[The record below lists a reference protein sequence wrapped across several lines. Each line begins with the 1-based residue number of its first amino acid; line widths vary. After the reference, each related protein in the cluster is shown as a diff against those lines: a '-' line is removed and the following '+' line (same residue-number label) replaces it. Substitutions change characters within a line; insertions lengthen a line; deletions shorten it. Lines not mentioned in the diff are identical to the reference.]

1 MIINI
6 GIGRMIVWESA
17 RMEEQILQII
27 KDEDSKN
34 PLTDE
39 EIASRL
45 QVFREDV
52 TTVRRK
58 HHIPD
63 SRKRRKPVIFED
75 MKRILTENPDLS
87 DRGLTRML
95 EDAGYRIGKYAAGK
109 LREELLELWI
119 PSGVCREKENA
130 SPAPEYAKH
139 AEYAEH
145 TESGAEDDRAN
156 VFSAFVGFDGS
167 MKTQI
172 TRAQAAVLY
181 PPRGLHCL
189 IYGPSGVG
197 KSFLAELMHEYACG
211 SENFGKDAPYFEFNC
226 ADYADNPQLLL
237 AQLFG
242 YSRGAFTGAADNKK
256 GVVELCN
263 GGILFLDEVHRLPPE
278 GQEILFYLMD
288 KGRFRRLGEVDT
300 QRESHVMVI
309 AATTENPQSSLLLT
323 FRRRIPMVIE
333 IPSLKDRPAGEKLQ
347 FILRFFSGN
356 PGVWGNR

>member
-109 LREELLELWI
+109 LREELLELWT
-119 PSGVCREKENA
+119 PSVACREKENA
-130 SPAPEYAKH
+130 SPAPVYAKH

-181 PPRGLHCL
+181 PPRGCIL
-189 IYGPSGVG
+189 YTSPSPR
-197 KSFLAELMHEYACG
+197 
-211 SENFGKDAPYFEFNC
+211 D
-226 ADYADNPQLLL
+226 
-237 AQLFG
+237 
-242 YSRGAFTGAADNKK
+242 
-256 GVVELCN
+256 
-263 GGILFLDEVHRLPPE
+263 
-278 GQEILFYLMD
+278 
-288 KGRFRRLGEVDT
+288 
-300 QRESHVMVI
+300 
-309 AATTENPQSSLLLT
+309 
-323 FRRRIPMVIE
+323 
-333 IPSLKDRPAGEKLQ
+333 
-347 FILRFFSGN
+347 
-356 PGVWGNR
+356 